1 MSWAVG
7 RLDTETWVFAVLRTL
22 TLVGGV
28 TALLIVPLRP
38 EHRLHLAPLLV
49 GFVVYKASLFA
60 VLLRWTSR
68 AREVFLATLAADL
81 GVVFLLV
88 WFTGGGDSHFYLL
101 FFLLVALN
109 AYYFGPAL
117 GVLTAALASGLLAL
131 ASWLAPPPAAWAHVG
146 ARALLLGLLGLALGH
161 VAARE
166 RAARARAEELHREKD
181 AAMARL
187 ARAEQ
192 LAAIGRLS
200 AKMAHE
206 VRNPLGAINLD
217 VDMLTDIVRDG
228 QGPAMAEAREIVREI
243 RDEVRALAALTDE
256 YLVAARLR
264 PPRPEKESLNDLA
277 ADLVAFLRPS
287 AERQGVVLELRLDPG
302 LPLLPLDRA
311 MVRQAAHNLV
321 RNSLEM
327 LPPGGRVVVG
337 TRCDGDAAVL
347 TVADTGPGVDPA
359 AAAHLFEP
367 FFTTKARGTG
377 LGLSIALQI
386 AREHGGDV
394 GWRNRTEGGAEFE
407 IRLPL
412 GGASDG

>member
-1 MSWAVG
+1 MSN
-7 RLDTETWVFAVLRTL
+7 RLDAEATVFALLRAL

-38 EHRLHLAPLLV
+38 EHRLHLTPLLV
-49 GFVVYKASLFA
+49 GFVIYKALLFA

-109 AYYFGPAL
+109 AHYFGPAIGL
-117 GVLTAALASGLLAL
+117 LAAALASALLGLAN
-131 ASWLAPPPAAWAHVG
+131 WLAPPPAPWTYVG
-146 ARALLLGLLGLALGH
+146 SRALLLGLLGLALGH

-166 RAARARAEELHREKD
+166 RAARARAEALHREKD

-192 LAAIGRLS
+192 LAAVGRLS

-217 VDMLTDIVRDG
+217 AEMLTDILRDAP
-228 QGPAMAEAREIVREI
+228 GPSMAEAREIAREI

-264 PPRPEKESLNDLA
+264 RPRPEKESLNDLA
-277 ADLVAFLRPS
+277 ADLVAFLRAT
-287 AERQGVVLELRLDPG
+287 AERQGVALDLDLDPA

-311 MVRQAAHNLV
+311 MVRQAAHNIV

-327 LPPGGRVVVG
+327 LPHGGRVVVG
-337 TRCDGDAAVL
+337 TRGDAESAVL
-347 TVADTGPGVDPA
+347 SVVDSGPGVDPA
-359 AAAHLFEP
+359 AAPHLFEP

-377 LGLSIALQI
+377 LGLSIALQV

-394 GWRNRTEGGAEFE
+394 VWRNRPEGGTEFD

-412 GGASDG
+412 GGAADG